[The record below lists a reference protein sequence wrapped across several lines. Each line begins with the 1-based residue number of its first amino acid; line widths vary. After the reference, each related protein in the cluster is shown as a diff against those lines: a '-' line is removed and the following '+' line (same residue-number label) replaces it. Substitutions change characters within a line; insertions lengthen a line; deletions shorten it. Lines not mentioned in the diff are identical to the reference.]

1 MMTQQNFVTK
11 VVNMHLS
18 RKASL
23 EQSKKRN
30 KSIKKHRQSGGDKVY
45 FIYTAPQVT
54 TQQQVLIKPTTVSSS
69 IQTTQRLA
77 TTSVQTTTQ
86 PSMSF
91 SLPNVVGK
99 PNETVTFALPTRPMQ
114 EEKATQIDQDASTRN
129 LKKLTDN
136 FAIVTQLQSTLQELQ
151 KQVDD
156 KVASIK
162 KQVQIQ
168 E

>member
-30 KSIKKHRQSGGDKVY
+30 KSIKKHRQSGGEKVY

-54 TQQQVLIKPTTVSSS
+54 TQQVLIKPTTVSSS
-69 IQTTQRLA
+69 VQTTQRLA

-99 PNETVTFALPTRPMQ
+99 PNNTVAFALPTRPMQ
-114 EEKATQIDQDASTRN
+114 EEKATQIDQDAS

-168 E
+168 EEEV